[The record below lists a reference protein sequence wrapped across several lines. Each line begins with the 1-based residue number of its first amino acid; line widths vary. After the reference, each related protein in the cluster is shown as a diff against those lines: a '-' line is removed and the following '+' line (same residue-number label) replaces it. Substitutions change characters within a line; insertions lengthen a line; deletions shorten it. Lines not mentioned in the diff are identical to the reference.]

1 MAHCHSLFPPISM
14 GKIKLAIKEVQ
25 KSSKK
30 YRMKLSS
37 LVSLFYFHNYYCQC
51 RQPSKV
57 VLRALQVQAE
67 SEAEKKLAEIL
78 KKSFTASQIAV
89 RDISGLLFQLV
100 KLLLLIMIIYSLSFT
115 LIRMRCKTELVGH
128 RLPQCALKCTHRS

>member
-1 MAHCHSLFPPISM
+1 MDSGVDPH
-14 GKIKLAIKEVQ
+14 
-25 KSSKK
+25 
-30 YRMKLSS
+30 
-37 LVSLFYFHNYYCQC
+37 C

-89 RDISGLLFQLV
+89 RDISA
-100 KLLLLIMIIYSLSFT
+100 SF
-115 LIRMRCKTELVGH
+115 KTYIDQKATCYGF
-128 RLPQCALKCTHRS
+128 PP

>member
-1 MAHCHSLFPPISM
+1 MSWVGILR
-14 GKIKLAIKEVQ
+14 GKVPHL
-25 KSSKK
+25 
-30 YRMKLSS
+30 
-37 LVSLFYFHNYYCQC
+37 C

-89 RDISGLLFQLV
+89 RDISGGCGAMYEIFVESEDFRGKKQV
-100 KLLLLIMIIYSLSFT
+100 HQ
-115 LIRMRCKTELVGH
+115 H
-128 RLPQCALKCTHRS
+128 RLINQVRP